1 MGKERTRII
10 CMFLLLQL
18 LGGTQTSYA
27 LAGKMHPINTRVLP
41 KTSGRHDDSQDEKD
55 GVGDDNTDFTTTPSG
70 NPSSIPSSVP
80 SSIPSSIPSA
90 APSSFPSQQ
99 PSHNP
104 SSEPTETPQ
113 CTLDDSGEFSVTSDD
128 VGEDGTGAVP
138 VRYAYELVSSGGIV
152 ANLVGSIQSAL
163 GSIVLSSLFNGCPLV
178 DGTDRRRIL
187 LSDAIS
193 ESLTGFTSSP
203 ADEVDS
209 FGCATNPQDGNQCT
223 LVQGSFTL
231 YTTSSDDTEI
241 SLLQED
247 AITSVRQSMEDTNS
261 DLYVSDIVQ
270 ISFIDLDT
278 LSLLKNG
285 AETQE
290 LKTNN
295 DEGMDSGLL
304 GGLVVS
310 GLAVMVVLALVVKRR
325 KSQVEVDETSNIDF
339 DEFSIDDSGVDRNLD
354 FGFDEKGNAV
364 HHESNNRRNGNISAE
379 VDDDKA
385 NIRLNRTI
393 VDPTDF
399 SDANCPG
406 FCLTDI
412 M

>member
-1 MGKERTRII
+1 
-10 CMFLLLQL
+10 MFLLLQL

-27 LAGKMHPINTRVLP
+27 LAGKMHPINTRVL
-41 KTSGRHDDSQDEKD
+41 SERHDGVTDEKD
-55 GVGDDNTDFTTTPSG
+55 GVGDNTDFTKTPSG
-70 NPSSIPSSVP
+70 NP

-90 APSSFPSQQ
+90 APSSIPSQQ
-99 PSHNP
+99 PSQNP

-113 CTLDDSGEFSVTSDD
+113 CTLDDSGEFSVTSDN
-128 VGEDGTGAVP
+128 VGEDGSESVP
-138 VRYAYELVSSGGIV
+138 VRFAYELVTIGGNV
-152 ANLVGSIQSAL
+152 ANLIEGIQSSL

-178 DGTDRRRIL
+178 GGADRRRTL
-187 LSDAIS
+187 LSDDIS
-193 ESLTGFTSSP
+193 ESLTAFTSNP
-203 ADEVDS
+203 ADEVDI
-209 FGCATNPQDGNQCT
+209 FGCVTNLEDGNQNQCT
-223 LVQGSFTL
+223 LVQGKFTL
-231 YTTSSDDTEI
+231 FTTSSDDTEI

-270 ISFIDLDT
+270 ISFIDLDS

-290 LKTNN
+290 LIKTNN
-295 DEGMDSGLL
+295 DEGMDSGLM
-304 GGLVVS
+304 GGLVVG
-310 GLAVMVVLALVVKRR
+310 GLAVMVALALVVKRR

-385 NIRLNRTI
+385 DIRLNRTI

-406 FCLTDI
+406 FCLNDI

>member
-1 MGKERTRII
+1 MASTKERTRII

-27 LAGKMHPINTRVLP
+27 LAGKMHPINTRVL
-41 KTSGRHDDSQDEKD
+41 SERHDGATDEKD
-55 GVGDDNTDFTTTPSG
+55 GVGDNTDFTKTPSG
-70 NPSSIPSSVP
+70 NP

-90 APSSFPSQQ
+90 APSSIPSQQ
-99 PSHNP
+99 P

-128 VGEDGTGAVP
+128 VGEDGSESVP
-138 VRYAYELVSSGGIV
+138 VRFAYELVTIGGNV
-152 ANLVGSIQSAL
+152 ANLIEGIQSSL

-203 ADEVDS
+203 VDEVDT

-223 LVQGSFTL
+223 LVQGKFTL
-231 YTTSSDDTEI
+231 FTTSSDDTEI

-270 ISFIDLDT
+270 ISFIDLDS

-290 LKTNN
+290 LIKTNN
-295 DEGMDSGLL
+295 DEGMDSGLM
-304 GGLVVS
+304 GGLVVG
-310 GLAVMVVLALVVKRR
+310 GLAVMVALALVVKRR

-385 NIRLNRTI
+385 DIRLNRTI

-406 FCLTDI
+406 FCLNDI